1 MKSIT
6 NSILLLMT
14 FSFLVFS
21 CSNGSSPSNVLN
33 QYLDETFK
41 LEYESAYSK
50 LSNEDKSIKSL
61 QEYLGEND
69 KGEFGFLAKTIADK
83 SSFKIIEIEKDKNK
97 AKAIVELT
105 IPDGEKIAGE
115 LMVSL
120 FSKMFSDDLDEE
132 EMASK
137 MEEKYKDEEIPMTTK
152 TDTMNLVKD
161 EDGWKVFLNWKAE
174 KLKKEKEEKIEK
186 LLSEA
191 EELRKEKKLHGA
203 LDKYEQVLELDSKM
217 VDAIEGKEETN
228 GEIELFKEKQ
238 DYIKNVQ
245 LYDLQAKYYENMFS
259 GNVPGVR
266 FKLKNNGDRTL
277 KEVEVTVYFK
287 DKNGATIS
295 EEDYHPVL
303 VSEYSFS
310 DSKPLKPNYVWS
322 MGKYKYYSAESVPS
336 EWKEGAVTAK
346 ITNLEFE

>member
-14 FSFLVFS
+14 FSLLVFS

-61 QEYLGEND
+61 QEFLAEND
-69 KGEFGFLAKTIADK
+69 KGEFGFLAKTMADK

-120 FSKMFSDDLDEE
+120 FSKMFSDDFDEE

-137 MEEKYKDEEIPMTTK
+137 MEEKYKDEEIPMTTEI
-152 TDTMNLVKD
+152 DTMNLVKD
-161 EDGWKVFLNWKAE
+161 EDGWKIYLNWKAE

-238 DYIKNVQ
+238 AYIENIQ
-245 LYDLQAKYYENMFS
+245 LYELKSKYYETYFD
-259 GNVPGVR
+259 GKVPGVT
-266 FKLKNNGDRTL
+266 FKLKNNGNRTL
-277 KEVEVTVYFK
+277 KRVEVTVYFK
-287 DKNGATIS
+287 DSDGNIIF
-295 EEDYHPVL
+295 EEDYLPVL
-303 VSEYSFS
+303 VSEYSFN
-310 DSKPLKPNYVWS
+310 DNKPLKPNYVWS
-322 MGKYKYYSAESVPS
+322 LGDKFYKAEKVPS
-336 EWKEGAVTAK
+336 EWKVGSVSAK
-346 ITNLEFE
+346 ITDIEFE

>member
-33 QYLDETFK
+33 QYLAETFK
-41 LEYESAYSK
+41 LDYESAYSK

-61 QEYLGEND
+61 QEYLAEND

-83 SSFKIIEIEKDKNK
+83 STFKIIEIEQDKNK

-120 FSKMFSDDLDEE
+120 FSKMFSDNLDEN

-137 MEEKYKDEEIPMTTK
+137 IEEKYKDEEIPLTTK

-161 EDGWKVFLNWKAE
+161 DDGWKIYLNWKQE
-174 KLKKEKEEKIEK
+174 KLEKEREEKIEK
-186 LLSEA
+186 LLTEA
-191 EELRKEKKLHGA
+191 KELKKEKKLNGA

-217 VDAIEGKEETN
+217 VDAIEGIEETKD
-228 GEIELFKEKQ
+228 EIALFQLKQEYIEK
-238 DYIKNVQ
+238 VQ
-245 LYDLQAKYYENMFS
+245 LYDLEAKYHENMFT
-259 GNVPGVR
+259 GKEPGIR
-266 FKLKNNGDRTL
+266 FKIKNNGDKTL

-287 DKNGATIS
+287 DKNGEIVF

-303 VSEYSFS
+303 VSEYSFT

-346 ITNLEFE
+346 ITNIEFE